1 MSVNTASTLDIN
13 KFRKVHALMIGGA
26 TEGER
31 TAAKTSAEKM
41 ARRAG
46 ITLEQAISES
56 QGKKVEASKGFFEGL
71 DDWMEQK
78 HPGHKAQKAREQTAR
93 DIRDNARRMEVLC
106 VYGTEAA
113 LFARNER
120 ERLLEAVITPLASWK
135 YWTDN
140 DGIQHRQAATLDGKE
155 SHFWG
160 VGDIT
165 PAIHEAVTTA
175 YPWPSKLDVALKEVQ
190 AWDRL
195 RWDRGLFS
203 GVEWE
208 HYAEVECRISL
219 LEHALER
226 EQPVISWEDLQARFD
241 WKRYEFERQWINPTE
256 REDAF
261 MDRVEAD
268 MKILREQQGDL
279 SAQYGHVTASDRRNA
294 VLSILDN
301 ELGLSDREIARRVGV
316 SPQTVGNWRRR
327 RHSTST

>member
-41 ARRAG
+41 ALRAG
-46 ITLEQAISES
+46 ISLEQAITES
-56 QGKKVEASKGFFEGL
+56 QGAKVEASKGFFEGF
-71 DDWMEQK
+71 DDWMEKK
-78 HPGHKAQKAREQTAR
+78 HPGHKAQKARENTAR
-93 DIRDNARRMEVLC
+93 DIRDNARRMEVLS

-120 ERLLEAVITPLASWK
+120 ERLLEAAINTLATWK
-135 YWTDN
+135 YWTDD
-140 DGIQHRQAATLDGKE
+140 DGIQHRHASALDGKE

-160 VGDIT
+160 VGNIT
-165 PAIHEAVTTA
+165 PAIRDAVTKA
-175 YPWPSKLDVALKEVQ
+175 YPWPSNLDAALKEVQ

-195 RWDRGLFS
+195 RWDRDLFS
-203 GVEWE
+203 GGEWN

-219 LEHALER
+219 LEYALER

-261 MDRVEAD
+261 MDRLEED
-268 MKILREQQGDL
+268 MKVLRRQYSNPPVQTGHTTT
-279 SAQYGHVTASDRRNA
+279 SARRKA
-294 VLSILDN
+294 VLSILDSQPD
-301 ELGLSDREIARRVGV
+301 LSDREIARRTDV
-316 SPQTVGNWRRR
+316 SPQTVGNLRRR
-327 RHSTST
+327 LKAFS